1 MHQGRCLCGG
11 VTISTTHSV
20 SEVGVCHCGMCQTWG
35 GGPLMAVECKDPV
48 IKIEGEENIT
58 VWQSSEWAERAF
70 CRVCGT
76 HLFYRLLGTDA
87 YEIPAGF
94 FADEANKKMV
104 TQIYIDNKPS
114 YYSFA
119 EKTPMLTEQ
128 EVIALYSGKDES
140 GKD

>member
-20 SEVGVCHCGMCQTWG
+20 SEVGVCHCGMCQTWS
-35 GGPLMAVECKDPV
+35 GGPLMAVECKDPA

-76 HLFYRLLGTDA
+76 HLFYRLRGTDA

>member
-35 GGPLMAVECKDPV
+35 GGPLMAVECKDPA

-70 CRVCGT
+70 CRVCGI
-76 HLFYRLLGTDA
+76 HLFYRLRGTDA

-94 FADEANKKMV
+94 FTDEANKKMV

-128 EVIALYSGKDES
+128 EVIALCSGKDES

>member
-1 MHQGRCLCGG
+1 M
-11 VTISTTHSV
+11 TISTTHSV
-20 SEVGVCHCGMCQTWG
+20 GEVGVCHCGMCQTWG
-35 GGPLMAVECKDPV
+35 GGPLMAVECKDPA

-76 HLFYRLLGTDA
+76 HLFYRLRGTDA